1 MNTIYMMYDR
11 VMMVLSY
18 AAIICQLN
26 VLKIERRRLTNFSSR
41 SYKGKNY
48 SGQEM
53 YTMGEQTSMT
63 DMMTRQQMEM
73 GDSYAQVTY
82 SDESEEAEKQ
92 ICETLQNELENEMTT
107 KFNGTEEKKIKD
119 EMEVSFEIK
128 RCSSMRVA
136 GHRNNQERRF
146 SEFHHLQKVI
156 KPTFFHYSYL
166 KKNLY
171 PILCLDL
178 CQCW

>member
-1 MNTIYMMYDR
+1 MNTINMIYDR
-11 VMMVLSY
+11 AMMVLSY
-18 AAIICQLN
+18 STIICQLN
-26 VLKIERRRLTNFSSR
+26 VLKLERRRLTNFSTH
-41 SYKGKNY
+41 SYKGKTY
-48 SGQEM
+48 SGQEINIK
-53 YTMGEQTSMT
+53 GEQTSLT
-63 DMMTRQQMEM
+63 
-73 GDSYAQVTY
+73 
-82 SDESEEAEKQ
+82 ESEEAEKQ

-107 KFNGTEEKKIKD
+107 KLDVSEEKKIKNNI
-119 EMEVSFEIK
+119 EVSFENK

-156 KPTFFHYSYL
+156 KHTFLHYSSL
-166 KKNLY
+166 NKTLY

>member
-1 MNTIYMMYDR
+1 MNTINMMYDR
-11 VMMVLSY
+11 VIMVLSY
-18 AAIICQLN
+18 ATIICQLN

-48 SGQEM
+48 SGPEM
-53 YTMGEQTSMT
+53 YTKGEQNSLTE
-63 DMMTRQQMEM
+63 MMTRQQMEV

-107 KFNGTEEKKIKD
+107 KLDRSEENKTKNKNEDSFNN
-119 EMEVSFEIK
+119 K

-156 KPTFFHYSYL
+156 KHTFLHYSSL
-166 KKNLY
+166 NKTLY